1 MWSDECHLRNNNKE
15 DKGSVVVIWDED
27 DYLKEAEGQLS
38 CKEIYEEVTDDPIP
52 YKYYKYYTSLEIIW
66 KRDDTDISSLKY
78 FEVEEPKFGRFYLL
92 LKAHYIVF

>member
-52 YKYYKYYTSLEIIW
+52 YKYYKYSYVTGNNLV
-66 KRDDTDISSLKY
+66 KRWY
-78 FEVEEPKFGRFYLL
+78 RY
-92 LKAHYIVF
+92 